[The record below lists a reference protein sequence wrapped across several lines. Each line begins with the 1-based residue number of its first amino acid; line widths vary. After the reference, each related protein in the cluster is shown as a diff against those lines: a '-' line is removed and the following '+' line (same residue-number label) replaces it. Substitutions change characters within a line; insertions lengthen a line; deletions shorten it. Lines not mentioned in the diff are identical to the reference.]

1 MNPQRRL
8 VLFFVLILA
17 FLASACNPAPE
28 SSESLSASP
37 SVVTPTPAIPTQ
49 TPSPTPTPTPAI
61 PTPTLFDTT
70 WDDRTPFA
78 AGLVSSA
85 QDALMAHPGASIYH
99 LDFTI
104 SDDLSHVSGKMEVR
118 YTNTEDVA
126 LSEVVFRLFPN
137 ILDGGMTVSRVAVN
151 GMPAKTSLEAED
163 SVLRVVLAA
172 PLLPGEQTVISMTYQ
187 VTVPTTVGA
196 NYAVLSFLDDI
207 VALAHAYP
215 MIPAYDDEY
224 GWYTDVPPNYGD
236 VTYSDI
242 AYYLVRVNLPANQVA
257 QASGVEIDR
266 IEEDGRQTLTFA
278 AGPMRDFYFVS
289 SARYQVL
296 ESRSGDTLIR
306 AFSPPERAEANKL
319 AMQYAIDALGVFN
332 RYYGLYPYTEFDI
345 AATPTLA
352 GGVEYPGIVAIA
364 LSLYDPEQQF
374 FEFATAHEVGHQW
387 FYNVV
392 GNDQI
397 HHPWLDESLTQYN
410 TLLYFKEI
418 YGEAGYEMARNSQ
431 QRRWDY
437 IGDAKIPLDL
447 PVAAYD
453 ESEYSG
459 IIYGRGGIFFDELRK
474 QIGDEAFKRFQKTY
488 YETYQWE
495 IATTAGL
502 KAVAE
507 EACRCDLTE
516 MFKAWVYPPK
526 TP

>member
-28 SSESLSASP
+28 STESLSASP

-61 PTPTLFDTT
+61 PNPTLFDTT

-78 AGLVSSA
+78 AGLISSA
-85 QDALMAHPGASIYH
+85 QDALMTHPGASIYH

-104 SDDLSHVSGKMEVR
+104 SNDLTFVSGNMEVR
-118 YTNTEDVA
+118 YTNTEDVE
-126 LSEVVFRLFPN
+126 LNEVIFRLFPN
-137 ILDGGMTVSRVAVN
+137 ILGGKMEVSDVAVN
-151 GMPAKTSLEAED
+151 GQPTKTLLEAEN
-163 SVLRVVLAA
+163 SVLRVALHA
-172 PLLPGEQTVISMTYQ
+172 PLLPGEQTVFSMSYQ
-187 VTVPTTVGA
+187 VHVPTTVGA

-207 VALAHAYP
+207 LALAHAYP
-215 MIPAYDDEY
+215 MIPAYDRDQ

-236 VTYSDI
+236 VTYNDI
-242 AYYLVRVNLPANQVA
+242 AYYLVRVSLPSNQIV

-266 IEEDGRQTLTFA
+266 MEEDGRQILTFA
-278 AGPMRDFYFVS
+278 AGPMRDFYLVS
-289 SARYQVL
+289 SARYQII
-296 ESRSGDTLIR
+296 EARSDETIFR
-306 AFSPPERAEANKL
+306 AFSPAEQSEANKL
-319 AMQYAIDALGVFN
+319 ALQYAMDAVGVFN
-332 RYYGLYPYTEFDI
+332 HYYGVYPYTELDI

-352 GGVEYPGIVAIA
+352 GGVEYPGIIVIA
-364 LSLYDPEQQF
+364 LSLYDPEQRF
-374 FEFATAHEVGHQW
+374 FEFATAHEAGHQW

-418 YGEAGYEMARNSQ
+418 YGEAGYELARSSQ

-437 IGDAKIPLDL
+437 IGDADIPLDL

-474 QIGDEAFKRFQKTY
+474 QIGDEAFERFQKSY
-488 YETYQWE
+488 YRTYQWG
-495 IATTAGL
+495 IATTEGL
-502 KAVAE
+502 KETAE

-516 MFKAWVYPPK
+516 MFDSWVYPSSAP
-526 TP
+526 